1 MPDLTPRVAAILKK
15 YMRDPAAR
23 VAGATTLADLEID
36 LLDLPMIVLDIEDA
50 FDLHI
55 GDDDEIDGAIT
66 VDRLAACVAALLA
79 AKALQPRPRTT
90 VPRSKSTWI
99 STGAERRR

>member
-1 MPDLTPRVAAILKK
+1 MHDLTPRIVAILKK
-15 YMRDPAAR
+15 FMRDPAAR
-23 VAGATTLADLEID
+23 VAGPTTLAELEID
-36 LLDLPMIVLDIEDA
+36 LLDLPMIVLDIEDT

-66 VDRLAACVAALLA
+66 VDRLAARVAAYLE
-79 AKALQPRPRTT
+79 AKALQPPRRTT
-90 VPRSKSTWI
+90 VPRSKGSWI

>member
-1 MPDLTPRVAAILKK
+1 MPDLNPRLVAILKK
-15 YMRDPAAR
+15 YTRDPAAR
-23 VAGATTLADLEID
+23 VAGSTTLAEIEID

-55 GDDDEIDGAIT
+55 GDDDEIDGSIT
-66 VDRLAACVAALLA
+66 VDRLAACVAALLE
-79 AKALQPRPRTT
+79 AKALQPRRLTT
-90 VPRSKSTWI
+90 VPRSKGSWI

>member
-1 MPDLTPRVAAILKK
+1 MPDLNSRLVAILKK
-15 YMRDPAAR
+15 YMRDPAAS
-23 VAGATTLADLEID
+23 VAGSTTLAEIEID

-55 GDDDEIDGAIT
+55 GDDDEIEGSIT
-66 VDRLAACVAALLA
+66 VNRLAACVSALLE
-79 AKALQPRPRTT
+79 AKALQPRRLTT
-90 VPRSKSTWI
+90 VPRSKGSWI

>member
-1 MPDLTPRVAAILKK
+1 MQDQTPRIAAILQK

-23 VAGATTLADLEID
+23 VAGSTTLAELEID
-36 LLDLPMIVLDIEDA
+36 LLDLPMILLDLEDA
-50 FDLHI
+50 FDIHI
-55 GDDDEIDGAIT
+55 GHDDEIDGLASL
-66 VDRLAACVAALLA
+66 DRLAACVASLLN

-90 VPRSKSTWI
+90 VPRSRGNWI